1 MSPSEGRRWS
11 KVVDPGLQQERT
23 ALAWER
29 TAIALMVAG
38 TLLARYAASSSY
50 WTTALGGIAA
60 VVLGAV
66 LLVWAEVHY
75 EDLRGPIVEGAD
87 VVHPTATR
95 IVGLAAIALSGFALL
110 LALID
115 FAA

>member
-1 MSPSEGRRWS
+1 MSPREERRWS

-38 TLLARYAASSSY
+38 VLLARYAAETSH
-50 WTTALGGIAA
+50 WTVALAGVIETVIGGA
-60 VVLGAV
+60 
-66 LLVWAEVHY
+66 LLVWSGVHY
-75 EDLRGPIVEGAD
+75 TELRGPIVAGTD

-95 IVGLAAIALSGFALL
+95 IVGASVVTFTGFALAFAVIE
-110 LALID
+110 LA
-115 FAA
+115 A

>member
-1 MSPSEGRRWS
+1 MNTADGRRWS

-38 TLLARYAASSSY
+38 TLLARYAADSSR
-50 WTTALGGIAA
+50 WAAALAGLAA
-60 VVLGAV
+60 VVVGAAI
-66 LLVWAEVHY
+66 LVWAGVHY
-75 EDLRGPIVEGAD
+75 VDLRGPIVEGAG

-95 IVGLAAIALSGFALL
+95 LVGLVAIALSGFALL
-110 LALID
+110 LAVID
-115 FAA
+115 TVA